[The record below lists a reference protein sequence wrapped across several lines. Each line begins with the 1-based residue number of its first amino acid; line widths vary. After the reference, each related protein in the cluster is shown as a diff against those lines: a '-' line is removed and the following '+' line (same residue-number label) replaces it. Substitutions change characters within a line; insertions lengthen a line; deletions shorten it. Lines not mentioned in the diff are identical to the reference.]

1 MKLIHS
7 YWLQYLSVLC
17 PLVDDAF
24 SLEIGSSTR
33 GPSRMLALERVL
45 WLAKPIQTN
54 KQTNKKKKQKNK
66 SELTHYG
73 MICILSLK
81 LIVCPCLNPRS
92 VCWLI
97 NIYDSLLM
105 ILLNDYCWIDSLY
118 FIFQISILFINLAK
132 VCVFLLIH
140 LILLFILYKF

>member
-7 YWLQYLSVLC
+7 YQLQYLSVLC

-33 GPSRMLALERVL
+33 EPSRMLAPERVL

-54 KQTNKKKKQKNK
+54 KQTNKKK

-81 LIVCPCLNPRS
+81 LIVCSCLNPRS

-105 ILLNDYCWIDSLY
+105 NLLYDYCWSDSLY

-132 VCVFLLIH
+132 VCVFLRIH
-140 LILLFILYKF
+140 LILLLILYKF